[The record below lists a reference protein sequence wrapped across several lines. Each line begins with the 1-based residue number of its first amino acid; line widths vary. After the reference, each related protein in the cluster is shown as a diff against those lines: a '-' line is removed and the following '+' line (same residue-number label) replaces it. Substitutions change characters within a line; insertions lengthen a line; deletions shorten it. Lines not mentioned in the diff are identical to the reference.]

1 MNDSTFRNR
10 TRCQSN
16 RRLCSRSLGPVVVA
30 ALICGLIL
38 STPVLALQLIAPPTI
53 DAASRKTIGQFLTDD
68 WPREPAHRKQSK
80 ATFEALELPNTEIS
94 IAYLINRLRHFQNRD
109 ALIVAEKLTANQ
121 PKSLDGWLIRA
132 HLDAL
137 TDNFDQALIDLRSVK
152 KIVADT
158 PGLSDQQKLDTYR
171 RVGQVLGY
179 LQGPVKARLN
189 PDLLNSTLDFV
200 TQQAKDAELVAL
212 DAGRAEVLQRFD
224 TLLKTQNEK
233 TNQELEKQTTVN
245 ANLDVT
251 LTNQNQQLMQSSQQL
266 LARQTQL
273 QTEASQRLAD
283 LTSRTSPLQ
292 SNLTSIAMQINAVQN
307 DLQLLYTDLYNAQ
320 NVPPGYYSPVRFLTE
335 QIRNRELT
343 MYNLQ
348 SNAQATGNQL
358 RSLEYQISQ
367 TQADYDSQ
375 ILQLQQQ
382 HKKLEGTVL
391 RNQNKLAKIA
401 GGPEIAGGKKD
412 AVENRLQALTSYV
425 EIPVELL
432 RQQMLDLAR
441 NQ

>member
-1 MNDSTFRNR
+1 MNDPTFRNR
-10 TRCQSN
+10 TRCRPN
-16 RRLCSRSLGPVVVA
+16 PRLCSRSIGLMVVA
-30 ALICGLIL
+30 AIICGMML
-38 STPVLALQLIAPPTI
+38 STPVQAFQLIAPPTI
-53 DAASRKTIGQFLTDD
+53 DVASRQIIDQFLTND

-80 ATFEALELPNTEIS
+80 ATYDALELPNTEIS
-94 IAYLINRLRHFQNRD
+94 IAYLINRLHHFQNRE
-109 ALIVAEKLTANQ
+109 ALVLAEKLTANQ

-152 KIVADT
+152 KILTDT
-158 PGLSDQQKLDTYR
+158 PSLVDQQKLDGYR
-171 RVGQVLGY
+171 RSGQLLGY

-189 PDLLNSTLDFV
+189 PDLLNTTLDFV
-200 TQQAKDAELVAL
+200 TQQSKDEELAAL

-251 LTNQNQQLMQSSQQL
+251 LTNQNQQLLQSSQQL

-273 QTEASQRLAD
+273 RTEASQRLAD
-283 LTSRTSPLQ
+283 LASRTSPLQ
-292 SNLTSIAMQINAVQN
+292 SNLASIGIQINAVQN

-320 NVPPGYYSPVRFLTE
+320 NVPPGYYSPVRYLTD
-335 QIRNRELT
+335 QIRNREFT

-358 RSLEYQISQ
+358 RALQYQIGQ
-367 TQADYDSQ
+367 TQADYEAQ
-375 ILQLQQQ
+375 ISQLQQQ
-382 HKKLEGTVL
+382 NKKLESTVL

-401 GGPEIAGGKKD
+401 GGPEIADGKKD
-412 AVENRLQALTSYV
+412 AVENRLEALTSYI
-425 EIPVELL
+425 EIPVDLL